1 MSNGE
6 KTDMENLPEILTAFE
21 QALELERE
29 LGTRTDE
36 CDRALLAPVSREVL
50 GAKRLAPDADLKRKD
65 LNASDAPSPHP
76 QAPSTEHP
84 APGTERQAPSA
95 EDLAACTKCP
105 LATLGRQHVVPGQGN
120 AASPDFMF
128 IGEAPG
134 ADEDRQGLAFVGA
147 AGQFLTKMIQAMGY
161 TREQVFIANV
171 CKCRPP
177 NNRTPS
183 PQEMEA
189 CLPYLKRQIAAIRPK
204 CIVLLG
210 RTAMSG
216 LFPTQ
221 RIRRGTWYEYAGIPV
236 IATFHPS
243 YIIRFDPTTDPMGLR
258 AAKTEVWNTLKLA
271 LAKLGKQPPKK

>member
-1 MSNGE
+1 MSNVE
-6 KTDMENLPEILTAFE
+6 KQDIADLPEILNAFE

-29 LGTRTDE
+29 LGTRAVD
-36 CDRALLAPVSREVL
+36 CDRALLLPIS
-50 GAKRLAPDADLKRKD
+50 AKDLKDVKDLKDLKEIKDVKDVKD
-65 LNASDAPSPHP
+65 LNDSPVAEQAPSTKH
-76 QAPSTEHP
+76 QAPSTE
-84 APGTERQAPSA
+84 E
-95 EDLAACTKCP
+95 LAACTKCT

-189 CLPYLKRQIAAIRPK
+189 CLPYLRRQIAAVRPK
-204 CIVLLG
+204 CIGLLG

-243 YIIRFDPTTDPMGLR
+243 YIIRFDPTTDPVGLR

-271 LAKLGKQPPKK
+271 LARLGKQPPGKK